1 MISEAGKTV
10 VLIVEDEPFILMNVA
25 DCVSDAGLEP
35 VEATNADEALREL
48 ERRDDIDVVFTDV
61 NMPGSLDGMQLSRVI
76 AERWPDIRVIVT
88 SGMVRPTRAE
98 LTPDVLFFPKPYDLD
113 RVVESIRSL
122 AA

>member
-10 VLIVEDEPFILMNVA
+10 VLIVEDEPFILMNIA

-98 LTPDVLFFPKPYDLD
+98 LRPDVLFFPKPYDLD
-113 RVVESIRSL
+113 RVVESLRSL